1 MLEDAARYQ
10 QLVDQQAEEASKF
23 RAAQTSI
30 FEEHTVQVNMK
41 RRDHQEL
48 VKIQNKAIQDL
59 KDQIETLEQDNA
71 ETLRQIMQDAHD
83 EKVAIAEKN
92 RTALKN
98 VKDMGLM
105 STAELQ
111 NKKNKLQDLKAE
123 TELVERQIKDKG
135 QQLENQKKLTEEKQT
150 QALENLQEIHN
161 QDNKIAFRERSIL
174 YLKKKTQELEKFKF
188 VLDYKIKD
196 LRRDIAPREMEIV
209 TLKQRTNSMDKELR
223 RYNDLNA
230 SLGFMV
236 DDLRTRQ
243 ETLQEH
249 IKRARDTTRKNEAF
263 VNGFKNA
270 VYTVVQYIDDYDQ
283 LKRSVNNHLYK
294 YIQDQGAKNVEVDPD
309 IKKEYENQKKY
320 LKNSVHSLEKR
331 LEMEK
336 NIHKEDNMRIMNG
349 NQELIDCINVLRASV
364 QAKDREFKKKKNELK
379 ELAPEALKPEAG
391 EGSSLSP
398 AASHESLAD
407 Q

>member
-1 MLEDAARYQ
+1 M
-10 QLVDQQAEEASKF
+10 
-23 RAAQTSI
+23 
-30 FEEHTVQVNMK
+30 
-41 RRDHQEL
+41 
-48 VKIQNKAIQDL
+48 

-135 QQLENQKKLTEEKQT
+135 QQLENQKKLTDEKQA

-209 TLKQRTNSMDKELR
+209 TLK
-223 RYNDLNA
+223 
-230 SLGFMV
+230 
-236 DDLRTRQ
+236 
-243 ETLQEH
+243 
-249 IKRARDTTRKNEAF
+249 
-263 VNGFKNA
+263 
-270 VYTVVQYIDDYDQ
+270 
-283 LKRSVNNHLYK
+283 
-294 YIQDQGAKNVEVDPD
+294 
-309 IKKEYENQKKY
+309 
-320 LKNSVHSLEKR
+320 
-331 LEMEK
+331 
-336 NIHKEDNMRIMNG
+336 
-349 NQELIDCINVLRASV
+349 
-364 QAKDREFKKKKNELK
+364 
-379 ELAPEALKPEAG
+379 
-391 EGSSLSP
+391 
-398 AASHESLAD
+398 
-407 Q
+407 

>member
-1 MLEDAARYQ
+1 M
-10 QLVDQQAEEASKF
+10 
-23 RAAQTSI
+23 
-30 FEEHTVQVNMK
+30 
-41 RRDHQEL
+41 
-48 VKIQNKAIQDL
+48 

-188 VLDYKIKD
+188 VLDYCTELHQKPKGSKIGD
-196 LRRDIAPREMEIV
+196 AQ
-209 TLKQRTNSMDKELR
+209 TSMCLTVELVFPVLISSVFLQIDK
-223 RYNDLNA
+223 
-230 SLGFMV
+230 
-236 DDLRTRQ
+236 
-243 ETLQEH
+243 
-249 IKRARDTTRKNEAF
+249 
-263 VNGFKNA
+263 
-270 VYTVVQYIDDYDQ
+270 
-283 LKRSVNNHLYK
+283 
-294 YIQDQGAKNVEVDPD
+294 
-309 IKKEYENQKKY
+309 
-320 LKNSVHSLEKR
+320 
-331 LEMEK
+331 
-336 NIHKEDNMRIMNG
+336 
-349 NQELIDCINVLRASV
+349 LI
-364 QAKDREFKKKKNELK
+364 
-379 ELAPEALKPEAG
+379 
-391 EGSSLSP
+391 
-398 AASHESLAD
+398 
-407 Q
+407 